1 MEGAQRRDA
10 GIERVLSSHQAWR
23 NEISVAFNW
32 WLENCA
38 PPEFTFEQ
46 FRNFLEACDYPN
58 PHHPNAWGGL
68 AKTFA
73 DRIQPVGYTTSIRP
87 QAHARLTRTYRRA

>member
-10 GIERVLSSHQAWR
+10 GIERVLENHAEWKYEVSC
-23 NEISVAFNW
+23 AFSW
-32 WLENCA
+32 WLENAA
-38 PPEFTFEQ
+38 PVEFTFES
-46 FRNFLEACDYPN
+46 FRNFLEACHFPE

-73 DRIQPVGYTTSIRP
+73 DRIKPVGYATSARP